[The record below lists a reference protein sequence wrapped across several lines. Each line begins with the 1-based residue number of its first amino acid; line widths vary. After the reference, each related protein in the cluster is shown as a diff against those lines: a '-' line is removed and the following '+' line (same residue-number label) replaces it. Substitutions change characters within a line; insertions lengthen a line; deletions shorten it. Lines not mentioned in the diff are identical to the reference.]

1 MEEVE
6 KNDYLKDNWG
16 EWLEKDIKD
25 GLSVTEIEMQYG
37 VLRRKQNKK
46 KEEYHFMC
54 LCDKDWEVVTQW
66 TDGVLTELKKK
77 KNQ

>member
-1 MEEVE
+1 MR
-6 KNDYLKDNWG
+6 NLK
-16 EWLEKDIKD
+16 
-25 GLSVTEIEMQYG
+25 TT
-37 VLRRKQNKK
+37 KQNKK

-77 KNQ
+77 KKPVSSKNIKMRTY